1 MIPLS
6 SNKEASVLR
15 LAKDLLLLI
24 WHNSSLAGSDL
35 KQTMLSSDQKEV
47 CSLLLTEDLLISE
60 HEAGVGGPQ
69 GVETSLL
76 PQHQAEVGAHLVLLR
91 PLLQQLRLVLYQLLA
106 QTGASLDVVG
116 LVETDVA
123 VVELVKMA
131 CRGVE
136 HLR

>member
-35 KQTMLSSDQKEV
+35 KKTMLSSDQKEV

-69 GVETSLL
+69 GVQTLLL
-76 PQHQAEVGAHLVLLR
+76 PQHQAEVGARLLL
-91 PLLQQLRLVLYQLLA
+91 PPILLQLGLVLYQLLA